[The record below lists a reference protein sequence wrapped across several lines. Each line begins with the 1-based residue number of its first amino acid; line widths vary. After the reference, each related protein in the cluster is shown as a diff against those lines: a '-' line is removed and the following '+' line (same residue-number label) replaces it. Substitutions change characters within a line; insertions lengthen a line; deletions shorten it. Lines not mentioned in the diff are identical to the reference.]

1 MLQQPINSK
10 PSKESEI
17 FDSLPVSI
25 QKILLNANDDR
36 FNPVFA
42 PMSFYVF
49 YNALVEDPSDPRG
62 VLVVH
67 LTREGFL
74 HYKFISHIMAY
85 DYGLSSSLFMNIA
98 LKPRSYFDFLNLF
111 FFTLDASLH
120 SLRLSIEPADFDL
133 SLFEGVKGGDASQHL
148 CADTSRVIFNRIS
161 EFGNCYPR
169 VIDKLECL
177 TKYHYFIRN
186 ELSTLFRYLRGLQFK

>member
-10 PSKESEI
+10 KSET
-17 FDSLPVSI
+17 FESLPVSV

-62 VLVVH
+62 ALVVH

-74 HYKFISHIMAY
+74 HYKFISHTVAY
-85 DYGLSSSLFMNIA
+85 DYGLLASMYMNIA
-98 LKPRSYFDFLNLF
+98 LKPRSYFEFLNLF
-111 FFTLDASLH
+111 FFTLDTSLH
-120 SLRLSIEPADFDL
+120 SLKLSIEPTDFDL
-133 SLFEGVKGGDASQHL
+133 SLFEGVKGDTPLQLL
-148 CADTSRVIFNRIS
+148 CADTSKVIFNQIS
-161 EFGNCYPR
+161 DFVNSYPR
-169 VIDKLECL
+169 ALDKLECL
-177 TKYHYFIRN
+177 TLHHYFLRN
-186 ELSTLFRYLRGLQFK
+186 ELSALLELIHGLQFK

>member
-1 MLQQPINSK
+1 MLQQPTNSK
-10 PSKESEI
+10 RNEI
-17 FDSLPVSI
+17 FDSLPISI

-49 YNALVEDPSDPRG
+49 YNALVDDPSDPRG
-62 VLVVH
+62 VLVAH

-74 HYKFISHIMAY
+74 HYKYISHITAY
-85 DYGLSSSLFMNIA
+85 DYGLFSSLFMNIA

-120 SLRLSIEPADFDL
+120 SLKLSIEPTDFDL

-177 TKYHYFIRN
+177 TMYHYFIRN
-186 ELSTLFRYLRGLQFK
+186 ELSTLFRYVHGLQFK

>member
-10 PSKESEI
+10 KSEI

-49 YNALVEDPSDPRG
+49 YNAMVVDASDPRG
-62 VLVVH
+62 VLVAH

-74 HYKFISHIMAY
+74 HYRFMSHTMSY
-85 DYGLSSSLFMNIA
+85 DYGLLSSLYMNIA
-98 LKPRSYFDFLNLF
+98 LKPRSYFEYLNLF
-111 FFTLDASLH
+111 FFTLDTSLQ
-120 SLRLSIEPADFDL
+120 SLKLSIEPADFDL
-133 SLFEGVKGGDASQHL
+133 PFLEEVKGNDALQHL
-148 CADTSRVIFNRIS
+148 CADTSKVIFNRIS
-161 EFGNCYPR
+161 EFVDAYPR
-169 VIDKLECL
+169 VLDKLECL
-177 TKYHYFIRN
+177 TKYHLSIMH
-186 ELSTLFRYLRGLQFK
+186 ELSALFGYVHGSQFR

>member
-10 PSKESEI
+10 RSEI
-17 FDSLPVSI
+17 FDSLPVCI
-25 QKILLNANDDR
+25 QKILLNSNDDR

-62 VLVVH
+62 VLVAH

-85 DYGLSSSLFMNIA
+85 DYGLLSSMYMNVA
-98 LKPRSYFDFLNLF
+98 LKPRSYFEYLNLF
-111 FFTLDASLH
+111 LFTLDASLH
-120 SLRLSIEPADFDL
+120 SLKLSIEPTDFDL
-133 SLFEGVKGGDASQHL
+133 SLLEGVKGDDALQHL
-148 CADTSRVIFNRIS
+148 CADTSKVIFNRIS
-161 EFGNCYPR
+161 EFIDRYPR
-169 VIDKLECL
+169 VVDKLECL
-177 TKYHYFIRN
+177 TKYHLFIMS
-186 ELSTLFRYLRGLQFK
+186 ELSALFGYVYGFQFK